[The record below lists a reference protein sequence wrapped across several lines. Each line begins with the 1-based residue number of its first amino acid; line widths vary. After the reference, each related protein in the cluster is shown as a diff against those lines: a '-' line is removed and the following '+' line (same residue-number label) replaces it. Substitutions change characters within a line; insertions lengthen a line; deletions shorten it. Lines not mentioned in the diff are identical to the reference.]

1 MNNFREYNQAQGIFR
16 TIIPDKLLEA
26 AHPARIID
34 KVVEMLDL
42 QKLYAYYKEE
52 GNPSYHPKMMLK
64 VLFYGYYAGLMSCR
78 KLWKGLETRA
88 DFIYLSG
95 DQVPN
100 FRTINAFRTR
110 HIKELP
116 ELFAQIVFLCR
127 KLGMIDFKYLAID
140 GQKIRANADFRK
152 SKDRER
158 VEASY
163 RRVKEGIK
171 KLVEKEVS
179 EDFTEQKK
187 QKRIEGLKKQEK
199 KLLELKEVLE
209 GLDEEGVTINMT
221 DAEAAVMKHKDKR
234 MLPSYN
240 HQSAVDGKYGVTIA
254 VKTTAKPDCPE
265 DLLGL
270 VDQAKE
276 NSRGGHE
283 NVLADSG
290 FCNYEVLEKVEEKRE
305 GEFYIPD
312 KRYEV
317 TEKGGTTKG
326 EYDIS
331 KFKRGE
337 DGEMYCPRGQGMKLI
352 NTQRYQDGHSV
363 LIYEGVGCEGC
374 PEHEACTGG
383 KKRKIAVDSREGYRE
398 RMREKLRSDKGR
410 EAYMRRQGI
419 VEPVN
424 GDDQKNRGWRQHHL
438 RGKAKAS
445 LEFMLIRI
453 TSNLGK
459 IIKYRAAELL
469 AMG

>member
-26 AHPARIID
+26 EHPARIID

-42 QKLYAYYKEE
+42 NKLYAYYKEE
-52 GNPSYHPKMMLK
+52 GNPPYHPKMMLK

-95 DQVPN
+95 DQVPK
-100 FRTINAFRTR
+100 FRTR

-116 ELFAQIVFLCR
+116 DIFAQIVFLCR

-163 RRVKEGIK
+163 SRVKEGIK
-171 KLVEKEVS
+171 RLVEKEVS

-187 QKRIEGLKKQEK
+187 GKRIEGLKKQEK
-199 KLLELKEVLE
+199 KLLELKDVLE
-209 GLDEEGVTINMT
+209 GLDDGSATINMT
-221 DAEAAVMKHKDKR
+221 DAEAAIMKHKDKR
-234 MLPSYN
+234 LLPSYN

-254 VKTTAKPDCPE
+254 VKTTDKPDRPE
-265 DLLGL
+265 DLFGL
-270 VDQAKE
+270 VDQAKG
-276 NSRGGHE
+276 NSGGEHD

-290 FCNYEVLEKVEEKRE
+290 FCNYEVLERVEEERE

-317 TEKGGTTKG
+317 TERGGTTKG
-326 EYDIS
+326 KYDIS
-331 KFKRGE
+331 EFKRVG
-337 DGEMYCPRGQGMKLI
+337 DGEMYCPMRQGMKLI
-352 NTQRYQDGHSV
+352 STQRYQDGHRV
-363 LIYEGVGCEGC
+363 MIYEGVGCEGC
-374 PEHEACTGG
+374 PEHEACTRG
-383 KKRKIAVDSREGYRE
+383 KKRQIAVDSREEYRE

-445 LEFMLIRI
+445 LEFMLIRV

-459 IIKYRAAELL
+459 IIKYRATELL